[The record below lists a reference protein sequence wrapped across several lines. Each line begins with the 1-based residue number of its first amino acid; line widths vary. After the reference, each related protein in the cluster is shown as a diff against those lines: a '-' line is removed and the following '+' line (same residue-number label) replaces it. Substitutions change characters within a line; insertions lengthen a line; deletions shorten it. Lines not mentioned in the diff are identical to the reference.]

1 MYDIKKGENFLIQEI
16 DLYKFENEL
25 KKKNYKYIVG
35 TDEAGRG
42 PMAGPVVVAAV
53 ILPSDYIIEGLN
65 DSKKLSEKK
74 RKILFDVII
83 KNAVEYKI
91 EFIDVETVDNI
102 NVYQASKNG
111 MINCI
116 KAMKTPV
123 DYILSDAIFL
133 DIGIPCMDIIKGD
146 SLSASIGAA
155 SILAKVSRD
164 RYMYE
169 MAKIYPEYGFEK
181 HKGYVTKYHLEMLEK
196 YGPCEIHRKSFEP
209 VQKIIYRQTKLDI

>member
-1 MYDIKKGENFLIQEI
+1 MDQEV

-25 KKKNYKYIVG
+25 KRKNYNYIVG

-42 PMAGPVVVAAV
+42 PMAGPVVVAAC
-53 ILPSDYIIEGLN
+53 ILPNDYIIEGLN
-65 DSKKLSEKK
+65 DSKKLTEKK
-74 RKILFDVII
+74 REALFEEIV
-83 KNAVEYKI
+83 KHAVEYKI

-116 KAMKTPV
+116 KDMKTKV
-123 DYILSDAIFL
+123 DYILSDAMAL
-133 DIGIPCMDIIKGD
+133 DIGIPCIDLIKGD
-146 SLSASIGAA
+146 SLSASIAAA

-164 RYMYE
+164 RYMCE

-196 YGPCEIHRKSFEP
+196 YGPCDIHRRSFEP
-209 VQKIIYRQTKLDI
+209 VQKIIYRQIKLDI